1 MKERQA
7 SSPMTKSSAPAQL
20 DPAMRSRMRVKC
32 SITYPADDHLVR
44 KLLVCFMS
52 FITCFW
58 VFCRCWILCFICI
71 GGANVVQNVAPKPGI
86 DASASTSSVVQQG
99 KPTADIDQ
107 EVDSGKPVAPISAT
121 TSSTGESATAVAN
134 MPFSF
139 HCVCMLKLLQEV
151 CVVDSLSV
159 DVGCLQMM

>member
-20 DPAMRSRMRVKC
+20 DPAMTSRMRVKC

-58 VFCRCWILCFICI
+58 FFCRCWILCFICI

-86 DASASTSSVVQQG
+86 DASAHKTSDYIICKQPTSTDNESTTHTSLRVLASTCNDWPTHRQSS
-99 KPTADIDQ
+99 
-107 EVDSGKPVAPISAT
+107 
-121 TSSTGESATAVAN
+121 
-134 MPFSF
+134 
-139 HCVCMLKLLQEV
+139 
-151 CVVDSLSV
+151 
-159 DVGCLQMM
+159 CLRWHRCRAWAQHSERRSPRLRTQNF